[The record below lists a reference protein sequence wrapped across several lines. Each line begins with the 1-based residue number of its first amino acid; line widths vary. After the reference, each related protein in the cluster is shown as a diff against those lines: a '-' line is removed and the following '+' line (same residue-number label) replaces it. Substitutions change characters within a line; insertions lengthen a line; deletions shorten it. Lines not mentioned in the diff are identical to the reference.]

1 MQLSRQRPPLIPF
14 PPPSTLLP
22 RELQAQ
28 HQLFQQNHMRL
39 QLSFQSS
46 KEPQVTQLQQAAAQ
60 EPQVIPIPLE
70 PLLTPA
76 PQAATPEPA
85 TTLEPLENQ
94 APQAA
99 VPEPQVP
106 QEPQE
111 PLETHEPQE
120 AATDPQETQEATL
133 EPQMIPLPLE
143 PQEPREAALE
153 PLEIIIPLEIQEQ
166 VATQDPQEV
175 EPGPQ
180 LIPAPLSPFP
190 LSPSQHQ
197 LSFLLSPFQQSTATL
212 SLFHSPIQHQ
222 SISAIRLNSTQL
234 QDTSVQL
241 RHLTQLQQS
250 PIQDETTHQQF
261 PPQQSLQ
268 QLDATQLLES
278 SEDEVIFVAAV
289 AAPVRPPR
297 ERRQIGVLRPRAV
310 SSEGDEYFVEEVVGW
325 KIQRGRE
332 FFLIKWAGYS
342 DDYNTWENGQEK
354 RREIPNMV
362 ADYFDELGVTDDED
376 NFDNTK
382 DITYVNSRKKRR
394 LL

>member
-1 MQLSRQRPPLIPF
+1 
-14 PPPSTLLP
+14 
-22 RELQAQ
+22 
-28 HQLFQQNHMRL
+28 
-39 QLSFQSS
+39 
-46 KEPQVTQLQQAAAQ
+46 
-60 EPQVIPIPLE
+60 
-70 PLLTPA
+70 
-76 PQAATPEPA
+76 
-85 TTLEPLENQ
+85 
-94 APQAA
+94 
-99 VPEPQVP
+99 VP

-111 PLETHEPQE
+111 PLATHEPQ
-120 AATDPQETQEATL
+120 
-133 EPQMIPLPLE
+133 
-143 PQEPREAALE
+143 EAALE

-180 LIPAPLSPFP
+180 LIPTPLSPFP
-190 LSPSQHQ
+190 LSTSQHQ
-197 LSFLLSPFQQSTATL
+197 LSFLLSPFQQSTATF

-222 SISAIRLNSTQL
+222 YISAIRLNSTQL

-289 AAPVRPPR
+289 AAPVRPTR
-297 ERRQIGVLRPRAV
+297 ERRQIGVLRPRAF

-325 KIQRGRE
+325 KIERGRE

>member
-1 MQLSRQRPPLIPF
+1 
-14 PPPSTLLP
+14 
-22 RELQAQ
+22 
-28 HQLFQQNHMRL
+28 
-39 QLSFQSS
+39 
-46 KEPQVTQLQQAAAQ
+46 VTQLQQAAAQ

-76 PQAATPEPA
+76 PKAATPEPA
-85 TTLEPLENQ
+85 TTQEPLENQ

-111 PLETHEPQE
+111 PLATHEPQ
-120 AATDPQETQEATL
+120 
-133 EPQMIPLPLE
+133 
-143 PQEPREAALE
+143 EAALE

-197 LSFLLSPFQQSTATL
+197 LSFLLSPFQQSTATF

-222 SISAIRLNSTQL
+222 YISAIRLNSTQL

-250 PIQDETTHQQF
+250 PIQDETTHPQF

-268 QLDATQLLES
+268 QLDAT
-278 SEDEVIFVAAV
+278 
-289 AAPVRPPR
+289 
-297 ERRQIGVLRPRAV
+297 
-310 SSEGDEYFVEEVVGW
+310 
-325 KIQRGRE
+325 
-332 FFLIKWAGYS
+332 
-342 DDYNTWENGQEK
+342 
-354 RREIPNMV
+354 
-362 ADYFDELGVTDDED
+362 EL
-376 NFDNTK
+376 
-382 DITYVNSRKKRR
+382 
-394 LL
+394 